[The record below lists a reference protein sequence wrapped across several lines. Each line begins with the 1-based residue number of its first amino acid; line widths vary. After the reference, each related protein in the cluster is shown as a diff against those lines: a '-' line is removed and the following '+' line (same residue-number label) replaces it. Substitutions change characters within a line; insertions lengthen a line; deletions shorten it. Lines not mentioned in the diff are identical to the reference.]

1 MYYYVYDQFL
11 SEKKYQTLLAKIEN
25 RLTDLEIK
33 GKIGRLS
40 LLNNPQELIAD
51 AIKRGAKT
59 VVAVGNDNTVSK
71 IINALAWHPDV
82 CLGIIPLG
90 AEQKIAR
97 TLGIPESVGA
107 CNVLASRI
115 IRKIDLGKIRNQYF
129 LSQVEIASP
138 DVTLE
143 CDGKYT
149 ITTNKN
155 SSIFIFNFNY
165 WSDMHLAD
173 PSDGLL
179 ETIVVPKKRGII
191 KKVMGGNKQYNSL
204 FLNNKIKINHLE
216 HPVVVKIDGQQIV
229 KTPVLVEVASHQLK
243 VIVGKQ
249 RSFN

>member
-1 MYYYVYDQFL
+1 MYYYIYDQFL
-11 SEKKYQTLLAKIEN
+11 NEKKYQTLLAKIEN

-51 AIKRGAKT
+51 EIKRGVKT

-71 IINALAWHPDV
+71 IINALAFHPDI

-90 AEQKIAR
+90 PDQKIAR
-97 TLGIPESVGA
+97 TLGIPESVEA
-107 CNVLASRI
+107 CNILASRI
-115 IRKIDLGKIRNQYF
+115 IRKIDLGKVRNQYF
-129 LSQVEIASP
+129 LSQVEITSP

-149 ITTNKN
+149 VKTSKGN
-155 SSIFIFNFNY
+155 SIFIFNFNY

-179 ETIVVPKKRGII
+179 ETIIVPKKRGII
-191 KKVMGGNKQYNSL
+191 KKIMGSNRQHDSL

-216 HPVVVKIDGQQIV
+216 HPVVIKIDSQQIV
-229 KTPVLVEVASHQLK
+229 KTPVLVEVADHQLK

-249 RSFN
+249 RSFA